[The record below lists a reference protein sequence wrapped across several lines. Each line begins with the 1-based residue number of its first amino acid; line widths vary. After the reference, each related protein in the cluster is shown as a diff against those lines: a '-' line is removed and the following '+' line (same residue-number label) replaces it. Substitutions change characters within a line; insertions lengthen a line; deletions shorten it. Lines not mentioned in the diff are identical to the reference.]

1 MRITRL
7 SRCFG
12 LLALAGVACTDKSD
26 TPGEGLIAWS
36 DGSGEMGQSGTD
48 GAGSFACGSI
58 GETAVAFE
66 EVTSQGTA
74 AALRA
79 AFERTLAGQ
88 HATPLRWTPRF
99 GGTTTVEFQ
108 IVQWGAQA
116 LLRKFVA
123 PCQDALSV
131 PVTLRMA
138 SADGLIDESIEGT
151 INVHQFSGA
160 MKINGADQSVFV
172 RQLPQRLKAS
182 SLQVGSCGV
191 VIEYSESAFL
201 SSFSGE
207 LSATADVDEQL
218 TRDLYELATFDRT
231 WPANT
236 AIRVPVVRP
245 ALFDDA
251 CRTAVTAE
259 FNRPADD
266 AGFAPLVG
274 RWVLCEGESTGLAA
288 HDGLEIAADGSW
300 KHLQEENGQLSE
312 LLGFDHEGQANVL
325 GGSTLQ
331 LLGVA
336 LPQIEYS
343 ADRKGLRLTQGG
355 PTSFN
360 LTYAKA
366 NLPVQPARPKYMMGE
381 RAGSAACGDG
391 EAYVHR
397 FSSSEDLRSQ
407 LVGAWHFCSGAFRPD
422 ASRIAFALDGSYL
435 HQDSDG
441 RTVGRGRYEISDQST
456 VNGKGAFQINLM
468 DSDLPADA
476 PRYYAIGMPAMSRA
490 PIKLHSSGYDGHPPT
505 VLSALP

>member
-12 LLALAGVACTDKSD
+12 LLALAGAACTAKSD
-26 TPGEGLIAWS
+26 TPGEGPIAWA
-36 DGSGEMGQSGTD
+36 GSGEMGQSGTD
-48 GAGSFACGSI
+48 GAGSFACAPI
-58 GETAVAFE
+58 GETAVAFD

-74 AALRA
+74 AVLRD
-79 AFERTLAGQ
+79 AFERTIAAQ
-88 HATPLRWTPRF
+88 HATPLRWTPRL

-116 LLRKFVA
+116 LLRKFAA

-131 PVTLRMA
+131 PVTLQMT

-151 INVHQFSGA
+151 INGHQFSGA
-160 MKINGADQSVFV
+160 MKLDGADQSAFV
-172 RQLPQRLKAS
+172 RELPQRLKAPN
-182 SLQVGSCGV
+182 LHVDSCGMLF
-191 VIEYSESAFL
+191 EYAESTFL

-207 LSATADVDEQL
+207 LGATADVDYEL
-218 TRDLYELATFDRT
+218 TRDLSELARFDRT

-251 CRTAVTAE
+251 CQKVLTAD
-259 FNRPADD
+259 FNRPAED
-266 AGFAPLVG
+266 AGVAPLVG
-274 RWVLCEGESTGLAA
+274 RWLLCEGESTGLPL
-288 HDGLEIAADGSW
+288 HDGLELAADGSW
-300 KHLQEENGQLSE
+300 KHLQEQNGQLSE
-312 LLGFDHEGQANVL
+312 LLGFDHEGQANL
-325 GGSTLQ
+325 WGGSTLQ
-331 LLGVA
+331 FLGVA
-336 LPQIEYS
+336 LAQIEYS
-343 ADRKGLRLTQGG
+343 ADRKGLRLTQGES
-355 PTSFN
+355 TNFN

-381 RAGSAACGDG
+381 RAGSAACADA

-397 FSSSEDLRSQ
+397 FTSSEDLRSQ
-407 LVGAWHFCSGAFRPD
+407 LVGAWHFCSGAFRAD

-441 RTVGRGRYEISDQST
+441 RTVGRGRYEISDQNDI
-456 VNGKGAFQINLM
+456 NGKGAFQINLM
-468 DSDLPADA
+468 DSDLPAGA
-476 PRYYAIGMPAMSRA
+476 PRYYLIGVPAMSRA
-490 PIKLHSSGYDGHPPT
+490 PIKLHSPGYDGQPPT